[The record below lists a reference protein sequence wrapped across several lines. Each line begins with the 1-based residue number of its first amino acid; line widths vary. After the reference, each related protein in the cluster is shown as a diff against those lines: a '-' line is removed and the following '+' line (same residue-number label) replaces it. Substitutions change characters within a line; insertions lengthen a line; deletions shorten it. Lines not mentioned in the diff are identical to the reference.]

1 MEYFVFHG
9 RMQPIHAGHVAAL
22 KMLDKAAK
30 STHGKAFISLTGT
43 QDPESNPLPFEKKY
57 KYVKAA
63 VESWG
68 LDITV
73 LDKAT
78 FKIYD
83 LMRDMSF
90 DCQKEGGGVV
100 HLFAGEDRIESY
112 QKMADSM
119 IKKYQGRGECLDV
132 KVSVEQTMTR
142 DDSMAYSATQMRQHV
157 KDNDLETF
165 IKHCPFAEPTTKD
178 KGLCEEMFHD
188 VAVGMGLEDD
198 TSEKGDP
205 YEVTEMMAKK
215 ISEHVNQLTGQPDK
229 LYYIGGCV
237 RDLVMGKTPNDLDL
251 VTTMYYKDFANLF
264 NTNDIRFRGQN
275 IIVVPV
281 IQGEGYE
288 AACLP
293 KDMTL
298 DYRIEH
304 SDLTMNSMVKDILTG
319 EIYDPLG
326 GQQDI
331 KNNILRCTDF
341 MIDAFGQGQQPVA
354 VLRTLRFY
362 SINEMTLDPAS
373 DDALY
378 AFSTATKGKL
388 KVTERQFEKDW
399 HKVEKN
405 NCQQKFIDKVK
416 DLGLYDNLVKTQPAF
431 AAYVN
436 GDAAPIKESLVKRFT
451 RLFEIAKFSSEQSNI
466 SFADDDIFKDCEW
479 INPKISKGQFV
490 SSVISYLKEVNDDY
504 DFRESSKETKE
515 FPTID
520 CTLRLVPTQDNV
532 PENFG
537 DYFIQASLLDTVKN
551 SIDRAR
557 TALVGFVR
565 DEQLVNIK
573 MAQKNPHGIKL
584 LYIVLRP
591 HQESARGQQA
601 YLTPL
606 QEMIQGKAIIEKI
619 SGQELFDE
627 IKSQDSEFKSITLNG
642 NKVAIKDIENIDLD
656 SQVLSYCEA
665 ARKTK
670 DAFYQYFGHLD
681 GLKCYHPDAKQ
692 NNVLKALLDAGKKYI
707 SGAKDAWNPTDILIT
722 KGAEYN
728 TFKTWFDAASNISE
742 LNLIIKVL
750 MMKTN
755 KLVVK
760 GQSIDE
766 FIDSTVGVSD
776 KVKQV
781 IEQIQGKD
789 GLVFIPLSLK
799 LNYSSE
805 DSQVESLNL
814 YEKGKMKVNSHT
826 SVVKAGQGFE
836 FHAII
841 SENDY
846 KFTIRNNGAGSIIET
861 MNGTFSPA
869 KQAMY
874 SLEEGET
881 DVYVSKETKNK
892 TSQLGKAWQS
902 LKNFCPE
909 FATKSF
915 GEIQKMTREKV
926 GHDTIQWDRGE
937 AYKNSLPTQLHRVW
951 EENRDDDSSKVL
963 SAAML
968 CNLLAYYIIYNGWT
982 TAEALIYILN
992 ASMKSNYG
1000 VFNTFA
1006 PYFKI
1011 S

>member
-1 MEYFVFHG
+1 MDYFVFHG

-30 STHGKAFISLTGT
+30 SVNGKAFISLTGT

-90 DCQKEGGGVV
+90 DCQKEGGGTV

-119 IKKYQGRGECLDV
+119 IKKYQSRGECLDV

-142 DDSMAYSATQMRQHV
+142 DDAISYSATQMRQHV
-157 KDNDLETF
+157 KDNDLEEF
-165 IKHCPFAEPTTKD
+165 IKHCPFSKPTTD
-178 KGLCEEMFHD
+178 ERELCEEMFHD
-188 VAVGMGLEDD
+188 LAVGMGLEEDI
-198 TSEKGDP
+198 SEKGDP

-215 ISEHVNQLTGQPDK
+215 ISEHINQITGQPDK

-237 RDLVMGKTPNDLDL
+237 RDLVMGKKPNDLDL
-251 VTTMYYKDFANLF
+251 VTTMYYKDFAEMF
-264 NTNDIRFRGQN
+264 KTNDIRFRGQN

-288 AACLP
+288 TACLP
-293 KDMTL
+293 KEMTL

-331 KNNILRCTDF
+331 KNNVLRCTDF

-354 VLRTLRFY
+354 VLRTIRFY

-373 DDALY
+373 DDALH
-378 AFSTATKGKL
+378 AFSAATKGKL

-405 NCQQKFIDKVK
+405 GRQQKFIDKIK
-416 DLGLYDNLVKTQPAF
+416 ELGLYDNLVKTQPAF

-436 GDAAPIKESLVKRFT
+436 GGAAPIKESLDKRLS
-451 RLFEIAKFSSEQSNI
+451 RLFEIAKFSSEQNNI
-466 SFADDDIFKDCEW
+466 SFENEDIFKDCEW
-479 INPKISKGQFV
+479 INPTISKGQFV
-490 SSVISYLKEVNDDY
+490 SSVISYLEEVNDDY
-504 DFRESSKETKE
+504 EFRESNKETKE

-520 CTLRLVPTQDNV
+520 CTLKLVPTQDNV
-532 PENFG
+532 PEKFG
-537 DYFIQASLLDTVKN
+537 SYFVKASLLDTVKD
-551 SIDRAR
+551 SIDRAH
-557 TALVGFVR
+557 TALVGFIR
-565 DEQLVNIK
+565 NEQLVNVE
-573 MAQKNPHGIKL
+573 MAKSNPHGLKL
-584 LYIVLRP
+584 LYVILRP

-619 SGQELFDE
+619 SGKELFDK

-642 NKVAIKDIENIDLD
+642 NKVQIKDIEKIDLNK
-656 SQVLSYCEA
+656 QVLSYCEA
-665 ARKTK
+665 ATKTK
-670 DAFYQYFGHLD
+670 DAFYQYFGNLD
-681 GLKCYHPDAKQ
+681 GLECHHPDAKQ
-692 NNVLKALLDAGKKYI
+692 NNVLSALLKAGKKWI

-728 TFKTWFDAASNISE
+728 TFKTWFDATTGLSE
-742 LNLIIKVL
+742 LNLVIKVL
-750 MMKTN
+750 MMKTLS
-755 KLVVK
+755 LVDK
-760 GQSIDE
+760 GQPIDE
-766 FIDSTVGVSD
+766 FIDSTAGISE
-776 KVKQV
+776 KLKE
-781 IEQIQGKD
+781 IFRQIQEKD
-789 GLVFIPLSLK
+789 NLVFIPLSLK

-805 DSQVESLNL
+805 GSHVETLNL
-814 YEKGKMKVNSHT
+814 FKKEEMKVNSHT
-826 SVVKAGQGFE
+826 SVVRTGQGFE

-846 KFTIRNNGAGSIIET
+846 KFTIRNNGAGSIIEA
-861 MNGTFSPA
+861 MNGSYSPA

-892 TSQLGKAWQS
+892 SSQLGKSWQA
-902 LKNFCPE
+902 LKNFCPA
-909 FATKSF
+909 FAEKSF
-915 GEIQKMTREKV
+915 GEIQKMTREKI
-926 GHDTIQWDRGE
+926 GHDTIKWDRGD
-937 AYKNSLPTQLHRVW
+937 AYKDSLPTQLHKAW
-951 EENRDDDSSKVL
+951 EENKDDASPKTL

-968 CNLLAYYIIYNGWT
+968 CNLLAYYIIYNEWN
-982 TAEALIYILN
+982 TADALIYILN

>member
-1 MEYFVFHG
+1 MDYFVFHG

-22 KMLDKAAK
+22 KMLDEAAK
-30 STHGKAFISLTGT
+30 SVHGKAFISLTGT

-90 DCQKEGGGVV
+90 DCQKEGGGTV

-119 IKKYQGRGECLDV
+119 IKKYQSRGECLDV

-142 DDSMAYSATQMRQHV
+142 DDSIAYSATQMRQHV
-157 KDNDLETF
+157 KDNDLEEF
-165 IKHCPFAEPTTKD
+165 IKHCPFSKPTTD
-178 KGLCEEMFHD
+178 ERGLCEEMFHD
-188 VAVGMGLEDD
+188 LAVGMGLEED

-215 ISEHVNQLTGQPDK
+215 ISEHINQMTGQPDK

-237 RDLVMGKTPNDLDL
+237 RDLVMGKKPNDLDL
-251 VTTMYYKDFANLF
+251 VTTMYYKDFAEMF
-264 NTNDIRFRGQN
+264 KTNDIRFRGQN

-288 AACLP
+288 TACLP
-293 KDMTL
+293 KEMTL

-354 VLRTLRFY
+354 VLRTIRFY

-373 DDALY
+373 DDALH

-405 NCQQKFIDKVK
+405 GRQQKFIDKVK
-416 DLGLYDNLVKTQPAF
+416 ELGLYDNLVKTQPAF

-436 GDAAPIKESLVKRFT
+436 GGAAPIKESLNKRISRF
-451 RLFEIAKFSSEQSNI
+451 FEAFSMKKNKNI
-466 SFADDDIFKDCEW
+466 EFEDKDLFKDCEW
-479 INPKISKGQFV
+479 LNSTISKGDFCTAI
-490 SSVISYLKEVNDDY
+490 ISILSEIKENEGFK
-504 DFRESSKETKE
+504 FRESPKMTTEL
-515 FPTID
+515 PVID
-520 CTLRLVPTQDNV
+520 CTLEENPTADNV
-532 PENFG
+532 PTEFG
-537 DYFIQASLLDTVKN
+537 KFFVKADLRDDVN
-551 SIDRAR
+551 VERAK
-557 TALVGFVR
+557 TALVGFIR
-565 DEQLVNIK
+565 NNEFVNVA
-573 MAQKNPHGIKL
+573 MAKQNPHAVKL

-591 HQESARGQQA
+591 HQESGKGQQSF
-601 YLTPL
+601 LTPL
-606 QEMIQGKAIIEKI
+606 QEMIQGKAIIEKATNADD
-619 SGQELFDE
+619 LFNK
-627 IKSQDSEFKSITLNG
+627 IVSQDKEFKSITLNDE
-642 NKVAIKDIENIDLD
+642 KITIKDIESVDLEKI
-656 SQVLSYCEA
+656 VKNYCTA
-665 ARKTK
+665 AIKTSK
-670 DAFYQYFGHLD
+670 AFYTYFGNLD
-681 GLKCYHPDAKQ
+681 GLKCYHPDGKQ
-692 NNVLKALLDAGKKYI
+692 NNILKTLIKVGSSKI

-722 KGAEYN
+722 KGLEYN
-728 TFKTWFDAASNISE
+728 TAKKWFEAASNISE

-750 MMKTN
+750 MLKTLGILN
-755 KLVVK
+755 KAEEP
-760 GQSIDE
+760 IDA
-766 FIDSTVGVSD
+766 IADTVTSP
-776 KVKQV
+776 KLLEIIK
-781 IEQIQGKD
+781 QIQEKD
-789 GLVFIPLSLK
+789 DLVFIPVSLK
-799 LNYSSE
+799 LNYSQE
-805 DSQVESLNL
+805 DSHVETLNL
-814 YEKGKMKVNSHT
+814 YKKGEMHVNSHT
-826 SVVKAGQGFE
+826 DVIEAGQGFE
-836 FHAII
+836 FHAVIDN
-841 SENDY
+841 NDY
-846 KFTIRNNGAGSIIET
+846 KFTVRTNGPGVILET
-861 MNGTFSPA
+861 ANGKFDTIA
-869 KQAMY
+869 KKAQFH
-874 SLEEGET
+874 LEAGET
-881 DVYVSKETKNK
+881 DIHVSKETKN
-892 TSQLGKAWQS
+892 TSSQLGKSWQA
-902 LKNFCPE
+902 LKNFCPQ
-909 FATKSF
+909 FDNKDF
-915 GEIQKMTREKV
+915 GQIQKMTREVV

-937 AYKNSLPTQLHRVW
+937 AFEHSLPRQLHMTW
-951 EENRDDDSSKVL
+951 EKHKNTDNENTL
-963 SAAML
+963 AAAMF
-968 CNLLAYYIIYNGWT
+968 CNRLAYYIIYNKWN
-982 TAEALIYILN
+982 TAEALIYVLN

-1000 VFNTFA
+1000 AFTSFA